1 MYSGNTLM
9 KMTVQTI
16 GLRLRHRV
24 VLQVEA
30 DILDECA
37 ASIFKPYPY
46 KRTKGTT
53 NEKPTT

>member
-9 KMTVQTI
+9 TMMVQI
-16 GLRLRHRV
+16 VGFRLRHRV

-37 ASIFKPYPY
+37 ASIFKPHPH

-53 NEKPTT
+53 NQKSTT

>member
-9 KMTVQTI
+9 PMAVQTI
-16 GLRLRHRV
+16 GFRLRHRV

-37 ASIFKPYPY
+37 ASVFKPYPH
-46 KRTKGTT
+46 KRTRGTT
-53 NEKPTT
+53 NQKPTT